1 MIHGAVVGLQAQVN
15 LILCLPDQRRVEIEC
30 VVDTGFAGA
39 LTLPPKIV
47 ADLDLPFVIR
57 MNANLAD
64 DSNVMTPIHQVVI
77 LWHGIER
84 DIPVL
89 AMGRRPLLGTALLE
103 DSNLN
108 VDFYEGGPV
117 VVDELWFMISHL
129 AAGQI
134 NQATQIYPSTR
145 TAPREWLEMAQQDL
159 ADLLT
164 IFPSFASAQAMQP
177 N

>member
-1 MIHGAVVGLQAQVN
+1 
-15 LILCLPDQRRVEIEC
+15 
-30 VVDTGFAGA
+30 
-39 LTLPPKIV
+39 
-47 ADLDLPFVIR
+47 
-57 MNANLAD
+57 
-64 DSNVMTPIHQVVI
+64 
-77 LWHGIER
+77 
-84 DIPVL
+84 
-89 AMGRRPLLGTALLE
+89 
-103 DSNLN
+103 
-108 VDFYEGGPV
+108 
-117 VVDELWFMISHL
+117 MISHL